1 MENQKSRLLAESS
14 VEEMIA
20 AGTLIQDIP
29 EVPMARVI
37 DPERVNWEAE
47 GLIYEPDI
55 QYGYAGGRAL
65 MMDIMYPPRE
75 EKKHPVVIW
84 VHGGGWSDE
93 KLTRLYRPEKEMA
106 HLCKMGFVCASIDYR
121 LSQHAPFPAQ
131 IEDCKEAVR
140 YLRAN
145 AEKYGIDAEHFG
157 AWGESAG
164 GHLVE
169 LMAVTNDEEFIR
181 GENQE
186 YSSRIQAAVPWY
198 APKDMRKSIQEMKQ
212 NENWARL
219 FAAETEEKSLQ
230 LMEAASPIAYA
241 ERKNPPM
248 LLMHGRADKL
258 VSVMESV
265 EYHRALTAAGNDAEL
280 VLIPGQGHGFFEGQ
294 EYYDVIYHFLEET
307 LCR

>member
-1 MENQKSRLLAESS
+1 MQKEYWEELL
-14 VEEMIA
+14 EE
-20 AGTLIQDIP
+20 GTLIQDIP

-37 DPERVNWEAE
+37 DPERVNWSAE

-55 QYGYAGGRAL
+55 QYGFASERAL
-65 MMDIMYPPRE
+65 MMDIMYPPVE

-84 VHGGGWSDE
+84 VHGGGWSSED
-93 KLTRLYRPEKEMA
+93 LTRVYRPEMEMA
-106 HLCKMGFVCASIDYR
+106 YLCKMGFVCASIDYR

-140 YLRAN
+140 FLRAN
-145 AEKYGIDAEHFG
+145 AEKYGIDTAHFG

-169 LMAVTNDEEFIR
+169 LMAVTEDDEFIR

-186 YSSRIQAAVPWY
+186 FSSKIQAAVPWY
-198 APKDMRKSIQEMKQ
+198 APKDMRKDIQAMKQ

-219 FAAETEEKSLQ
+219 FAAETDEESMK
-230 LMEAASPIAYA
+230 LMEAASPIVYA
-241 ERKNPPM
+241 NRKNPPM

-265 EYHRALTAAGNDAEL
+265 EYYKALKAAGNDARL
-280 VLIPGQGHGFFEGQ
+280 VLIPDQGHGFFAGD
-294 EYYDVIYHFLEET
+294 EYYDVIYNFFEEI
-307 LCR
+307 LKK